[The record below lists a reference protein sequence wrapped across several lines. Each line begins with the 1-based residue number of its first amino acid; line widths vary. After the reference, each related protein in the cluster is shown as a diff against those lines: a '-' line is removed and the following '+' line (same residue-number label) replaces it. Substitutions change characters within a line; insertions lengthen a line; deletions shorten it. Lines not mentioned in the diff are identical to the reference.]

1 MKLLKESVLNK
12 IQVAAEVNAAL
23 TEYSLVV
30 VIKHQP
36 PDANPVYA
44 VYASHGELLAGQI
57 QELEA
62 ASNSK

>member
-23 TEYSLVV
+23 TEYRFVV
-30 VIKHQP
+30 VIKHQQ

>member
-30 VIKHQP
+30 VIKHQQ

-44 VYASHGELLAGQI
+44 VYASHGELLEGQI